1 MAKLERV
8 TTLTFHRREHVGTTG
23 ARASRRAGRVPGVLY
38 GHGGGSVPIEVE
50 ARALG
55 QLLATGGRSH
65 ILDATFDGA
74 HDSVLLR
81 EVQRDPISLRPLSAD
96 FQRVSLSEE
105 IHAEVPIVTT
115 GVPIGVKEHGGVMDV
130 VSHVLELK
138 GPAGK
143 LPEQL
148 EVDVSGL
155 DIHDHITAGDVLL
168 PPGFTLITPRETL
181 VVGIEVLRAAETEVP
196 AATAPAAEAPEAAP
210 TPAE

>member
-8 TTLTFHRREHVGTTG
+8 TTLTFHRRAHLGTTG
-23 ARASRRAGRVPGVLY
+23 AKATRRAGRVPGVLY
-38 GHGGGSVPIEVE
+38 GHGGGSVPIEIE
-50 ARALG
+50 ARALA

-65 ILDATFDGA
+65 ILDATMEGA

-105 IHAEVPIVTT
+105 IHAEVPVITV
-115 GVPIGVKEHGGVMDV
+115 GVPFGVKEHGGVMDV
-130 VSHVLELK
+130 MLHRIEIK

-148 EVDVSGL
+148 EVDVSTL
-155 DIHDHITAGDVLL
+155 DIHEHITAGDIKL
-168 PPGFTLITPRETL
+168 PPGFTLVTSRDAL
-181 VVGIEVLRAAETEVP
+181 VVGIELLRAAEVETP
-196 AATAPAAEAPEAAP
+196 AATPAAGDTPEAAAPAAE
-210 TPAE
+210 